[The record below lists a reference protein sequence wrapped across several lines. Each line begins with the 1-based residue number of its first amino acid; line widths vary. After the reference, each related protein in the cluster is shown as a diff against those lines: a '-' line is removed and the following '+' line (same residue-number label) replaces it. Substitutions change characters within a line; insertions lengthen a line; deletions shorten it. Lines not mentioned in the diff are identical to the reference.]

1 MSKLYKIQTGP
12 KNVVVGMILYQEKD
26 KGVSL
31 NNSQNDKTIIYQS
44 NNTLAKNGDLR
55 QNNS

>member
-12 KNVVVGMILYQEKD
+12 KNVVVEMILYQEKD